1 MSTPI
6 LATKLLVPSLPS
18 SRVPRRRL
26 ITQLDEGLERKLTLL
41 SAPVGFGKTTLLADW
56 IHEKAAG
63 RGQKEEDSAFALL
76 PTAFAWLSLDENDND
91 PTLFLAYLVAALQTV
106 DETLGETAVSLLQ
119 SPQPPS
125 PQLVMGSLIND
136 LACRQERLV
145 LTLDDYHVIENQV
158 IHEALAYLLDHQPPG
173 LHLALTS
180 RADPPLP
187 LSRLRV
193 RLQMTEIRAADLR
206 FTHEEAAVFLQ
217 QVWQINLSPNHIAA
231 LEQRTEGWIAGLQL
245 AALSLERLQSA
256 ADIANF
262 VADFAGSH
270 RYILDYLADEVL
282 QQQSPEVQ
290 TFLLHSSMLDRLCA
304 DLCQAVLETADA
316 QAMLERLEA
325 ANLFLIPL
333 DGRRQWFRY
342 HHLFADLLRHRLK
355 QTRPDLLPTLH
366 QRASQWHEAQ
376 GIIDEAVK
384 HAMSAGDMQRSAKLL
399 EGARWQAHSRGQIV
413 TLQRWLDMLP
423 AEIVD
428 QNGTLAMGRVW
439 IYLYT
444 GRIAEAETYL
454 AQVEPILAA
463 QQDNEA
469 PAVWRGE
476 MAVLQAQL
484 ALNQGEFE
492 QALWHIERAHTL
504 MPEDNLFARSL
515 MELLS
520 GGVYR
525 SLGRLEEAKEAFV
538 ASGELGSQTNDQ
550 TMVLWSLTGRAG
562 LHDIQGQ
569 LAQAEALCYQ
579 ALALVQD
586 KRGRYLPAASVP
598 LIGLGRVQR
607 QWNNL
612 DKAQRHLEE
621 ALQLAQNV
629 GLNSVAM
636 DGGIALAMVYAA
648 QGAFEQAHNALNQS
662 RQFTQW
668 SQFQLAELKIG
679 ATEAFLWLLEGEV
692 DKATA
697 WADDFVAQIGE
708 SRIGETGGWFEPEY
722 TILARIRLAQGEA
735 EAAQQLLAGL
745 LPAAEAAGR
754 VGRVIEILTLQALA
768 WQANGESDQAL
779 DTLTDALT
787 LAQPHGYVRLFADEG
802 RPLGELL
809 AKVVLM
815 EAAVSDYAAD
825 LLTAF
830 DAGPAAPVGQP
841 ATADKTAPT
850 VSPEL
855 AHWLAEPLSEREL
868 EVLALV
874 AQGMTN
880 REASERLFVSVAT
893 VKKHMENIH
902 GKLYVSNRT
911 QAVARARELG
921 LL

>member
-1 MSTPI
+1 MSAPI
-6 LATKLLVPSLPS
+6 LATKLFVPTLQGN
-18 SRVPRRRL
+18 RVPRRRL
-26 ITQLDEGLERKLTLL
+26 ITQLDESLERKLTLI
-41 SAPVGFGKTTLLADW
+41 SAPAGFGKTTLLAEW
-56 IHEKAAG
+56 IE
-63 RGQKEEDSAFALL
+63 QKDKGPGTKDERY
-76 PTAFAWLSLDENDND
+76 AWLSLDENDND

-106 DETLGETAVSLLQ
+106 DQALGETAVSLLQ

-125 PQLVMGSLIND
+125 THLVMGSIIND
-136 LACRQERLV
+136 LASRQERLV
-145 LTLDDYHVIENQV
+145 LTLDDYHIIENQV
-158 IHEALAYLLDHQPPG
+158 IHEALTYLLDHQPPG

-193 RLQMTEIRAADLR
+193 RQQMTEIRAADLR
-206 FTHEEAAVFLQ
+206 FTHEEAAAFLQ
-217 QVWQINLSPNHIAA
+217 QVWQINLSPDHIAA

-245 AALSLERLQSA
+245 AALSLERLKSA
-256 ADIANF
+256 AEITDF
-262 VADFAGSH
+262 VNAFSGSH
-270 RYILDYLADEVL
+270 RYVLDYLADEVL

-290 TFLLHSSMLDRLCA
+290 TFLLHSSILERLCA

-316 QAMLERLEA
+316 QTMLENIEA

-342 HHLFADLLRHRLK
+342 HHLFADLLRHRIK
-355 QTRPDLLPTLH
+355 QTRPNLLPTLH
-366 QRASQWHEAQ
+366 RRASQWFEAQ
-376 GIIDEAVK
+376 GNIEEAIK

-399 EGARWQAHSRGQIV
+399 AGVRWQAHSRGQIV

-423 AEIVD
+423 TEIVD

-439 IYLYT
+439 IYLYS
-444 GRIAEAETYL
+444 GRIAEAEAYL
-454 AQVEPILAA
+454 AWVEPILAA
-463 QQDNEA
+463 QQDDET

-484 ALNQGEFE
+484 ALNHGEFQ
-492 QALWHIERAHTL
+492 QALWHIERARTL

-525 SLGRLEEAKEAFV
+525 SLGRLEEAKEAYI

-569 LAQAEALCYQ
+569 LEQAEALCHQ

-598 LIGLGRVQR
+598 LIGLGRIQR

-612 DKAQRHLEE
+612 DNAQRYLEE

-629 GLNSVAM
+629 GLTSVAM

-648 QGAFEQAHNALNQS
+648 QGAFEQAHNALDQS
-662 RQFTQW
+662 RQFTQR
-668 SQFQLAELKIG
+668 SQFQLAALKVS
-679 ATEAFLWLLEGEV
+679 AAEAFLWLLQGEV
-692 DKATA
+692 EKAAT
-697 WADDFVAQIGE
+697 WADDFMAQIGE
-708 SRIGETGGWFEPEY
+708 SRIGEAGGWFEPEY
-722 TILARIRLAQGEA
+722 TILARIWLARGKA
-735 EAAQQLLAGL
+735 EAAQRLLAGL
-745 LPAAEAAGR
+745 LLSAESAGR
-754 VGRVIEILTLQALA
+754 VARVIEILTLQALA
-768 WQANGESDQAL
+768 WQADGDSDQAL
-779 DTLTDALT
+779 ARLTDALA
-787 LAQPHGYVRLFADEG
+787 LAQPQGYVRLFADEG

-815 EAAVSDYAAD
+815 ETAVSDYAAD

-830 DAGPAAPVGQP
+830 DTSQAATTFQP
-841 ATADKTAPT
+841 ADKTAPT
-850 VSPEL
+850 ISPEL

-868 EVLALV
+868 EVLTLV

-880 REASERLFVSVAT
+880 REVSERLFVSLAT